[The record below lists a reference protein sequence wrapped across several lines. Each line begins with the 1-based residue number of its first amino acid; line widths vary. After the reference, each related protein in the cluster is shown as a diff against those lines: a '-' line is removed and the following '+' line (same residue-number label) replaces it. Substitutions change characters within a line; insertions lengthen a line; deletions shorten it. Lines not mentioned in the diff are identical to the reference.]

1 MYTSIELF
9 AGAGGLAFGV
19 EKAGFNT
26 LGLIEF
32 DKDAAD
38 TLKKNRPNWNVI
50 NDDIA
55 NISCLDLEKYFSIKK
70 GELDLLS
77 GGAPCQ
83 AFSYAGKR
91 LGLEDAR
98 GTLFYHYALFL
109 EKLQPKMFLFENVQ
123 GLLTHD
129 HGKTYMKMQ
138 NQLLND
144 DDCACFLVEAIAQKS
159 QNVTW
164 NPTVDGKKIS
174 HKRIRRVSI
183 DQFYALVTGE
193 EDAFYQMC
201 MVLPEVI
208 KSVVAKGG
216 DVKVPH
222 DTVAEE
228 LKKIAEISGEKS
240 ENLAMALAVYMLGFS
255 SYIGFSKLVDEKE
268 DIDENFLNRIYAYAR
283 GIGF

>member
-1 MYTSIELF
+1 
-9 AGAGGLAFGV
+9 
-19 EKAGFNT
+19 
-26 LGLIEF
+26 
-32 DKDAAD
+32 
-38 TLKKNRPNWNVI
+38 
-50 NDDIA
+50 
-55 NISCLDLEKYFSIKK
+55 
-70 GELDLLS
+70 
-77 GGAPCQ
+77 
-83 AFSYAGKR
+83 
-91 LGLEDAR
+91 
-98 GTLFYHYALFL
+98 
-109 EKLQPKMFLFENVQ
+109 
-123 GLLTHD
+123 
-129 HGKTYMKMQ
+129 MKMQ
-138 NQLLND
+138 NQLLN

-159 QNVTW
+159 QNITW

-201 MVLPEVI
+201 MVLPKVI

-216 DVKVPH
+216 DVKAPH